1 LSKKKSAWDAA
12 SAKSI
17 ALWNIQSP
25 KIFLRP
31 SRRKTLAPF
40 LESSWRRK
48 ERFPLDFNVVIVKNP
63 IVWKP
68 A

>member
-1 LSKKKSAWDAA
+1 LSKKKFAWDAA
-12 SAKSI
+12 FAKSI
-17 ALWNIQSP
+17 ALWSIQSP

-31 SRRKTLAPF
+31 SRRKILVPF

-48 ERFPLDFNVVIVKNP
+48 ERFPLDFNAAIVKSP
-63 IVWKP
+63 F